1 MIVRKISRARNFLC
15 AVAIALSP
23 AALADENLSPL
34 TLTEHLDA
42 YQKQAVISTLL
53 DDLVADHRIYLE
65 ISGDAGTWEPEN
77 SGYRVLAQR
86 RDLDGD
92 GVDEVIAE
100 VRSSGSCG
108 SGGCT
113 TYILRHQDGAAWTV
127 IANLFGPEVLIS
139 NRKTRGLPDLVVRG
153 KSGEK
158 YRHTWTGKK
167 YEEEE

>member
-1 MIVRKISRARNFLC
+1 MAIV
-15 AVAIALSP
+15 LSP
-23 AALADENLSPL
+23 VALADESLSPL
-34 TLTEHLDA
+34 TLTEQLDA
-42 YQKQAVISTLL
+42 YQKRAVVSALL

-86 RDLDGD
+86 RDLEGD
-92 GVDEVIAE
+92 GIDEVLAE

-113 TYILRHQDGAAWTV
+113 TYILRHRDGEAWKV

-139 NRKTRGLPDLVVRG
+139 SRKTRGHPDLIVRG
-153 KSGEK
+153 KSGES
-158 YRHTWTGKK
+158 YRHIWTGEM